1 MKLVPQTRSSEL
13 TDKLNS
19 VLHRAIFADRN
30 SFEMR
35 ALKRECEQ
43 VRDVDP
49 AVGWGLLGSYNGLLG
64 DIEEA
69 ARCYK
74 ASLALANNPIVH
86 LNYYAAMGN
95 LGYFSMAHDYF
106 LEVSKPELGNL
117 SSLISNAESM
127 GSFQTIVQRVEQAE
141 AMNLQPKLQLN
152 GSFLKAVRV
161 LRKVDL
167 SDEFVVRHLDA
178 VGDVLREAKM
188 FADGDMEVDACDI
201 DGVFVGVT
209 CIFRVDGTALEVF
222 ELNQQLAKAE
232 RVRSIEKHLAFDVMF
247 KPAA

>member
-13 TDKLNS
+13 TDKLNNI
-19 VLHRAIFADRN
+19 LHRAVFADRN

-43 VRDVDP
+43 VRDVNP

-64 DIEEA
+64 DMEEA

-86 LNYYAAMGN
+86 RNYYAAMGN
-95 LGYFSMAHDYF
+95 LGYFSMAHEYF
-106 LEVSKPELGNL
+106 VEVSKPELGNL
-117 SSLISNAESM
+117 SSLIENAESM
-127 GSFQTIVQRVEQAE
+127 GAFQTIVQRVEQAE
-141 AMNLQPKLQLN
+141 AMNIQPKLQPTN
-152 GSFLKAVRV
+152 ATLKAARV
-161 LRKVDL
+161 LRKVGL

-178 VGDVLREAKM
+178 AGDVLRAARI

-209 CIFRVDGTALEVF
+209 CVLRVDKTALEVF
-222 ELNQQLAKAE
+222 DLNQQLAKAE
-232 RVRSIEKHLAFDVMF
+232 RARSIEKNLAFDVMF
-247 KPAA
+247 KPA